1 VSGWP
6 AVRYH
11 PRMASRPSPLASLRG
26 IRFARLALLWLALVM
41 GLAQT
46 VAVRHTYSHTT
57 AETLAQNAG
66 KHPGGLAHCESCI
79 AAAAIGGAAP
89 PSAPLLFAAAAQEL
103 PQFLAL
109 AAPHFAPQQRPYAI
123 RAPPAFAS

>member
-1 VSGWP
+1 
-6 AVRYH
+6 
-11 PRMASRPSPLASLRG
+11 MASRPSPLASLRG
-26 IRFARLALLWLALVM
+26 IRFARLALLWLVLVM
-41 GLAQT
+41 ALAQT
-46 VAVRHTYSHTT
+46 VAIRHSYSHTT

-89 PSAPLLFAAAAQEL
+89 PTSPLLFAAPAQQL
-103 PQFLAL
+103 PHLVAL

-123 RAPPAFAS
+123 RAPPVAIS